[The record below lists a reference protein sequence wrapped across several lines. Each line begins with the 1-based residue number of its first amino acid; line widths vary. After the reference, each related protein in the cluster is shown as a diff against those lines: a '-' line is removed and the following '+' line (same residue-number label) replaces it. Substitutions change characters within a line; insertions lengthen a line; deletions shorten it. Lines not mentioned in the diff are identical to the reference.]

1 MNVAEIRAKY
11 PQYSDMSD
19 DALASALH
27 AKYYA
32 DMPMDEFAAK
42 IGLGKQPEAKQPE
55 PSLGDSLKRAA
66 GLTARYAVEGMAAL
80 PGMVINPLTVAAGQ
94 KPWTQALSDTLTS
107 FGLPQP
113 ESPGEKVSAEVSKA
127 LAGGGGLSALAQK
140 AAMASQSVPAAVRAI
155 ANAPVAEM
163 ASQGLGAGTSEAVRE
178 SGGPEWAA
186 IAAGVAAPMGA
197 QAAMSAAK
205 QTGVAARE
213 ITRPLTKAGRE
224 QIAADTLGRLTQ
236 DKTRAL
242 SNLDDYLNK
251 VNAGQPVGVPG
262 SRPTAAAVAAD
273 YGLNAGE
280 QAISRGDASPLFA
293 MRRAENN
300 AARLDDLAR
309 LNATE
314 KMVEQ
319 LKAKRDALTAPL
331 RDAAFANEARL
342 KELALKAAEDP
353 KNLSGPNAIDTTVN
367 FDRVRDVINRLRK
380 TPEGGKQETARA
392 LEQLDNWIVAR
403 QAEGR
408 VGARDGYA
416 LHQDINDLIRGK
428 ISDDKGAVR
437 LAAGMATQIKQELA
451 NQVEKVAPGF
461 RKYLSAYSRL
471 SRPIERLEVI
481 TDKLGGADLS
491 KVTTSM
497 PLVGSEGAQYAL
509 SQDKVRRAVN
519 AISGETRPAARQSD
533 ILSRVLGDLNA
544 EASAM
549 RGGKLPGSDTY
560 QNIAS
565 ANFLNRVL
573 GQSIAESG
581 PGLVAR
587 KAVGLVMRPF
597 ESSINDAIVNAYLD
611 PKEMR
616 RLLAMARTSRGQ
628 TTLAGLLSGYTP
640 STTGGLLGSLMP

>member
-1 MNVAEIRAKY
+1 MNIAEIRAQY

-19 DALASALH
+19 DQLASALH
-27 AKYYA
+27 TKFYA
-32 DMPMDEFAAK
+32 DMSRDEFNTK
-42 IGLGKQPEAKQPE
+42 IGLGKKPDATQERSLTD
-55 PSLGDSLKRAA
+55 SLGRAL

-94 KPWTQALSDTLTS
+94 KPWTQAMSDTLTR

-113 ESPGEKVSAEVSKA
+113 ESPGEKVSAEISKA

-140 AAMASQSVPAAVRAI
+140 AASASQSVPAVVRAI

-186 IAAGVAAPMGA
+186 LAAGVAAPMVA
-197 QAAMSAAK
+197 QSAISAAK
-205 QTGVAARE
+205 QMGPAARE
-213 ITRPLTKAGRE
+213 LVRPLTKAGRE

-242 SNLDDYLNK
+242 SNLNDYLSK
-251 VNAGQPVGVPG
+251 VNAGKPVGVPG
-262 SRPTAAAVAAD
+262 SKPTAAAVAAD

-280 QAISRGDASPLFA
+280 QAISRGDANPLFS

-331 RDAAFANEARL
+331 RESAFANAN
-342 KELALKAAEDP
+342 KPVD
-353 KNLSGPNAIDTTVN
+353 

-380 TPEGGKQETARA
+380 SPEGGRQETARA
-392 LEQLDNWIVAR
+392 LEKLDNWIVAR

-408 VGARDGYA
+408 IGAKDGYA

-428 ISDDKGAVR
+428 INDENGAVK
-437 LAAGMATQIKQELA
+437 LAGGMATQIKQELA

-461 RKYLSAYSRL
+461 RKYLSTYSRM

-497 PLVGSEGAQYAL
+497 PLTGPDGAQYAL

-519 AISGETRPAARQSD
+519 AISADTKPAARQSD

-573 GQSIAESG
+573 GQSIADSG
-581 PGLVAR
+581 PGMMAR
-587 KAVGLVMRPF
+587 KVVGLGMRPF
-597 ESSINDAIVNAYLD
+597 ESSINDSIVSAYLD
-611 PKEMR
+611 PQEMR
-616 RLLAMARTSRGQ
+616 RLLEMARTSRGQ

-640 STTGGLLGSLMP
+640 SMTGGLLGSLMP

>member
-1 MNVAEIRAKY
+1 MNIAEIRAQY
-11 PQYSDMSD
+11 PQYNDLSD
-19 DALASALH
+19 DQLASALH
-27 AKYYA
+27 AKFYS
-32 DMPMDEFAAK
+32 DMPRDEFDAK
-42 IGLGKQPEAKQPE
+42 IGLGQQPEAKPE
-55 PSLGDSLKRAA
+55 RSLTDSLGRAA

-94 KPWTQALSDTLTS
+94 KPWTQALSDTLTR

-140 AAMASQSVPAAVRAI
+140 AAMASQGVPAAVRAI

-262 SRPTAAAVAAD
+262 SKPTAAAVAAD

-280 QAISRGDASPLFA
+280 QAISRGDANPLFA

-300 AARLDDLAR
+300 AARLDDLSR

-319 LKAKRDALTAPL
+319 LKAKRDTLTAQL
-331 RDAAFANEARL
+331 RDAAFA
-342 KELALKAAEDP
+342 KADQP
-353 KNLSGPNAIDTTVN
+353 VD
-367 FDRVRDVINRLRK
+367 FDRVRDTINRLRK

-392 LEQLDNWIVAR
+392 LKQLDNWIVAR

-408 VGARDGYA
+408 VGAQDGYA

-481 TDKLGGADLS
+481 TDKLGGADLA

-519 AISGETRPAARQSD
+519 AISGETRPAASQSD

-587 KAVGLVMRPF
+587 KAIGLGMRPF

-640 STTGGLLGSLMP
+640 SSTGGLLGSLMP

>member
-1 MNVAEIRAKY
+1 MPTFDVTSPDGRKFRVNAPEGATQDQIIAYAQANMPAALK
-11 PQYSDMSD
+11 SD
-19 DALASALH
+19 
-27 AKYYA
+27 
-32 DMPMDEFAAK
+32 
-42 IGLGKQPEAKQPE
+42 PEAKPE
-55 PSLGDSLKRAA
+55 RSLTDSLGRAA

-197 QAAMSAAK
+197 QAAMSATK
-205 QTGVAARE
+205 QAGVAARE
-213 ITRPLTKAGRE
+213 LVRPLTKAGRE

-262 SRPTAAAVAAD
+262 SKPTAAAVAAD

-319 LKAKRDALTAPL
+319 LKAKRDTLTAPL
-331 RDAAFANEARL
+331 RDAAFA
-342 KELALKAAEDP
+342 KADQP
-353 KNLSGPNAIDTTVN
+353 VD

-408 VGARDGYA
+408 VGAQDGYA

-616 RLLAMARTSRGQ
+616 RLLAMARTSRGH

-640 STTGGLLGSLMP
+640 SSTGGLLGSLMP

>member
-1 MNVAEIRAKY
+1 MNIAEIRAQY
-11 PQYSDMSD
+11 PQYNDLSD
-19 DALASALH
+19 DQLASALH
-27 AKYYA
+27 AKFYS
-32 DMPMDEFAAK
+32 DMPRDEFNAK
-42 IGLGKQPEAKQPE
+42 IGLGQQPEAKPE
-55 PSLGDSLKRAA
+55 RSLTDSLGRAA

-94 KPWTQALSDTLTS
+94 KPWTQALSDTLTR

-178 SGGPEWAA
+178 LGGPEWAA

-205 QTGVAARE
+205 QTVVAARE
-213 ITRPLTKAGRE
+213 FTRPLTKAGRE

-236 DKTRAL
+236 DKARAL
-242 SNLDDYLNK
+242 SNLDDYLSK
-251 VNAGQPVGVPG
+251 VNTGQPVGVPG

-280 QAISRGDASPLFA
+280 QAISRGDAGPLFA

-319 LKAKRDALTAPL
+319 LKAKRDTLTAPL
-331 RDAAFANEARL
+331 RESAFAGA
-342 KELALKAAEDP
+342 DQP
-353 KNLSGPNAIDTTVN
+353 VN

-408 VGARDGYA
+408 VGAQDGYA

-481 TDKLGGADLS
+481 TDKLGGADLA

-587 KAVGLVMRPF
+587 KAIGLGMRPF

>member
-1 MNVAEIRAKY
+1 MNIAEIRAQY
-11 PQYSDMSD
+11 PQYNDLSD
-19 DALASALH
+19 DQLASALH
-27 AKYYA
+27 AKFYS
-32 DMPMDEFAAK
+32 DMPRDEFDAK
-42 IGLGKQPEAKQPE
+42 IGLGQQPEAKPE
-55 PSLGDSLKRAA
+55 RSLTDSLGRAA

-197 QAAMSAAK
+197 QAAMSATK
-205 QTGVAARE
+205 QAGVAARE
-213 ITRPLTKAGRE
+213 LVRPLTKAGRE

-319 LKAKRDALTAPL
+319 LKAKRDTLTAPL
-331 RDAAFANEARL
+331 RDAAFA
-342 KELALKAAEDP
+342 KADQP
-353 KNLSGPNAIDTTVN
+353 VN

-408 VGARDGYA
+408 VGAQDGYA

-497 PLVGSEGAQYAL
+497 PLVGSDGAQYAL

-581 PGLVAR
+581 PGMMAR
-587 KAVGLVMRPF
+587 KVVGLGMRPF
-597 ESSINDAIVNAYLD
+597 ESSINDAIVRAYLD
-611 PKEMR
+611 PQEMR
-616 RLLAMARTSRGQ
+616 RLLGLARTSRGQ